1 MPKLNV
7 LQNEISIISVE
18 GRDYIS
24 LTDMAN
30 ARADN
35 ARAADVIKNRIR
47 NRYTIEL
54 LGTLEI
60 ILNPDFK
67 VVEFDHFKSQA
78 GSKQMLA

>member
-1 MPKLNV
+1 METCKEYTVHMPNLNV
-7 LQNEISIISVE
+7 YS
-18 GRDYIS
+18 S
-24 LTDMAN
+24 LSDMAN
-30 ARADN
+30 ARTDN
-35 ARAADVIKNRIR
+35 ARAADVIKNWIR